1 MLCEVNWPCL
11 RRLSQDIARPF
22 PPTTAAF
29 LTTCTLEAMSVLSSA
44 SIIDAMAR
52 LSPKDATALASLA
65 ERVAM
70 GYIISQS
77 HFVQCVK
84 RELGSADLVFRAL
97 LLLRGEQSAPS
108 TIPDSQALVLHARSC
123 GNNACKVNGC
133 TETKSMLATVRAHT
147 ASVGCTHRLSSTAAT
162 SIAIAAELCSSSSA
176 VDSLSASRTVTSLN
190 AHLMRWL

>member
-1 MLCEVNWPCL
+1 
-11 RRLSQDIARPF
+11 
-22 PPTTAAF
+22 
-29 LTTCTLEAMSVLSSA
+29 
-44 SIIDAMAR
+44 MAR

-133 TETKSMLATVRAHT
+133 TETKSMLATVGHT
-147 ASVGCTHRLSSTAAT
+147 ASCIAPRVLDPPAVAPAVGVTRRR
-162 SIAIAAELCSSSSA
+162 AIVPMNNHQINLPA
-176 VDSLSASRTVTSLN
+176 R
-190 AHLMRWL
+190 H

>member
-1 MLCEVNWPCL
+1 
-11 RRLSQDIARPF
+11 
-22 PPTTAAF
+22 
-29 LTTCTLEAMSVLSSA
+29 MSVLSSA

-97 LLLRGEQSAPS
+97 LLLRGEQSAPNA
-108 TIPDSQALVLHARSC
+108 IPDSQALVLHTRASGERQRAAQRLKERRLARAVGPTQDGPLPSTQLQIDVC
-123 GNNACKVNGC
+123 QDHG
-133 TETKSMLATVRAHT
+133 RAHGVGPT
-147 ASVGCTHRLSSTAAT
+147 AR
-162 SIAIAAELCSSSSA
+162 
-176 VDSLSASRTVTSLN
+176 ASRRSL
-190 AHLMRWL
+190 RR